1 MRIKTTHFA
10 TNEQLK
16 ECGRLAHVHQRGRVA
31 LTPLQNTCI
40 KAGNRMMQWNWDN
53 PEARQISVAT
63 GFMPMP
69 ESGSHPLIQ
78 RAVEHFGAIGFTRD
92 LFETGCG

>member
-1 MRIKTTHFA
+1 
-10 TNEQLK
+10 
-16 ECGRLAHVHQRGRVA
+16 
-31 LTPLQNTCI
+31 
-40 KAGNRMMQWNWDN
+40 MMQWDWDN